1 MPNSSSL
8 PASGIGNSHAHGTAS
23 QPPSREPLQPH
34 VPVPLAPTSAAALE
48 SQSLPTSTTT
58 VVPLQ
63 AQTQIAAPS
72 PVRPSP
78 SRLGPRAPKSEG
90 QRLEGG
96 RLPLVME
103 HEEMP
108 NHRPSGG
115 SSSGSDED
123 NTPSATYAYPSSSSY
138 DGPDGAITY
147 TPTSSV
153 SAYTPSTGFS
163 SGPSSWNSYGP
174 RPRGGSGGSQPASM
188 DRTFSTDPTAT
199 QSEVRGGRPGAPL
212 RTPSNTYAPPRRP
225 PQFLSINS
233 KRMHSSNQSRS
244 SRRDPN
250 AQYKAQEKAYVQR
263 VRQQPQDWLEGDP
276 RTPSIGFSTD
286 DETDDES
293 PSAEHQFDDPYDPE
307 TLMFL
312 GHEDNFQPSEEE
324 LQNPQNRERLEWHSM
339 LASVLK
345 GDVVKQE
352 KQRLIGTTEQMSRS
366 EIGSEIWIG
375 ARAKYYGRPLQM
387 QRKLI
392 EEGRAGLGPIIE
404 SLIAFEIKGET
415 VVGKSPLEQVQEAV
429 ANIEKIEWLYSSRRE
444 LEAAQPRAASDAF
457 RESCDAIVS
466 WHNITQLINTEL
478 AVLQA
483 WVGNPELDFTKQKRR
498 SSDHGDLS
506 DDSSFIDRI
515 LKEDGLKSLQG
526 DKSMFNG
533 IGEVITKAK
542 STLIENAEAFAAR
555 HLPPYIEELLT
566 LINFPSRLIQEIIRM
581 RLSYARKMKESAQ
594 QSVMIIDQ
602 MIAQFQILMNL
613 ACLIKRQYLAISHP
627 EPGWDLPP
635 CIDENFDSVIVEAL
649 KFYFKMLN
657 WKLGANKNTFREAE
671 ILEQEWG
678 FSNEI
683 GRQLEGG
690 DIEVAE
696 QFSSLTAK
704 SLLRLTASFER
715 ELRSKPEESPQEM
728 EKRYK
733 TILDSVRVRQR
744 KLFRFS
750 RILRQRFEN
759 ATEFNL
765 SMDAEQMR
773 EFTESL
779 ILSGHFLVEM
789 GANSPK
795 GVQFVASPSL
805 WNRPKE
811 IQSILGTSFHADD
824 APEDPSNPYILI
836 IRPEDEMP
844 WEGPRM
850 DVNVLELP
858 NDVRLGRL
866 RLVADGSSL
875 RLQGARMEFANAV
888 GRELDVVI
896 EQRANLSRVNLELGK
911 IKKTTF
917 KLSNTIMESVEVIRS
932 QNGGIASPEL
942 VQSCF
947 AFATEF
953 GKRSLTYM
961 DPNRRMMN
969 NLKLTRL
976 ALDWVSFI
984 CDDCDAADRRT
995 FKWAVVALEFAMAMT
1010 RGRNILDI
1018 GEEDYK
1024 RIRVKV
1030 AGCMSVLISHFD
1042 IMGARSTLAAQQEKS
1057 RMEALSG
1064 MNKRLDF
1071 NKLRNDE
1078 DCRREMSEQRLA
1090 QLNALDQAREE
1101 RGTSKTTLGRVL
1113 EGSNEA
1119 DRSLTFLSSSATN
1132 ITMRWQQGQFVGGG
1146 TFGSVYAALNLDTG
1160 TLMAVKEIRLQDPQ
1174 LIPTIVKQIG
1184 DEMGV
1189 LAVLDHPNIVSYYGI
1204 EVHRDKVYIF
1214 MEYCSGGSVAGLLEH
1229 GRIED
1234 ETVIMVYALQML
1246 EGLAYL
1252 HQAHIVHRD
1261 IKPENVL
1268 LDHNGVIKYVDFGAA
1283 KIIARQGQTMMGQE
1297 PVQRV
1302 NGEAGHLPN
1311 NAAVAR
1317 QPQKTMTGTPMYMSP
1332 EVIRGDSTAT
1342 SRFSGAADIWSL
1354 GCVILEMATGRR
1366 PWSTLDNEWA
1376 IMYNIAQGNPPQL
1389 PTEDQL
1395 SPMGIDFLKKCFER
1409 DPAKRSTAAELL
1421 QHPWIVE
1428 IRRLVVDDPDAQT
1441 PRSDTSTSSG
1451 GAPLPFRQN
1460 SASS

>member
-1 MPNSSSL
+1 MHM
-8 PASGIGNSHAHGTAS
+8 PASVGATAS
-23 QPPSREPLQPH
+23 QPLQPH
-34 VPVPLAPTSAAALE
+34 IPLQAASTME
-48 SQSLPTSTTT
+48 SQPVS
-58 VVPLQ
+58 
-63 AQTQIAAPS
+63 AQTQIANL
-72 PVRPSP
+72 
-78 SRLGPRAPKSEG
+78 SRAGPRAPKSEE
-90 QRLEGG
+90 QRIEEG

-108 NHRPSGG
+108 IHRPSG

-123 NTPSATYAYPSSSSY
+123 TVPSSAYPYSSTSY
-138 DGPDGAITY
+138 DPSEGPVTY
-147 TPTSSV
+147 TPASSI
-153 SAYTPSTGFS
+153 SAYTPAGFS
-163 SGPSSWNSYGP
+163 SSLSSWNSYGP
-174 RPRGGSGGSQPASM
+174 RPRGGSGGPPPVNMERSFSADPQTASAEL
-188 DRTFSTDPTAT
+188 RAS
-199 QSEVRGGRPGAPL
+199 RPGAPL

-225 PQFLSINS
+225 PQFLSLNS
-233 KRMHSSNQSRS
+233 KRMHSNTMRS

-263 VRQQPQDWLEGDP
+263 VRQQPPEWLDNDP
-276 RTPSIGFSTD
+276 RTPSIGYSTD

-293 PSAEHQFDDPYDPE
+293 PSAEHHFDDPYDPE

-312 GHEDNFQPSEEE
+312 GTDDNLQPSEEE
-324 LQNPQNRERLEWHSM
+324 LQNSQNRERLEWHSM

-352 KQRLIGTTEQMSRS
+352 KQRLIGTTEQKSRS
-366 EIGSEIWIG
+366 EIGAEIWIG

-387 QRKLI
+387 QKKLI
-392 EEGRAGLGPIIE
+392 EEGRANLGPVIE
-404 SLIAFEIKGET
+404 SIIAFEIKGET
-415 VVGKSPLEQVQEAV
+415 VVGKSPLEQVEEAV
-429 ANIEKIEWLYSSRRE
+429 SNIEKTEWLYSSRRE
-444 LEAAQPRAASDAF
+444 LEAAQPRAASDAY

-466 WHNITQLINTEL
+466 WHNITQSINTEL
-478 AVLQA
+478 GVLQA

-498 SSDHGDLS
+498 LSSGGDLS

-526 DKSMFNG
+526 DESMFKG
-533 IGEVITKAK
+533 ISEVITKAK
-542 STLIENAEAFAAR
+542 STLIENAGAFAAR

-581 RLSYARKMKESAQ
+581 RLLYAKKMKESAQ

-602 MIAQFQILMNL
+602 MIAQFQILMRL
-613 ACLIKRQYLAISHP
+613 ACLIKQEYLAISHP
-627 EPGWDLPP
+627 ELGWDLPP
-635 CIDENFDSVIVEAL
+635 CIDETFDSVIVEAL

-683 GRQLEGG
+683 GRQLQSG

-715 ELRSKPEESPQEM
+715 ELRSKPDESPQEM

-765 SMDAEQMR
+765 GMDAEHMQG
-773 EFTESL
+773 FTESL

-789 GANSPK
+789 GSNSAK
-795 GVQFVASPSL
+795 GVHFVASPSL

-824 APEDPSNPYILI
+824 APEDPSNPYILV
-836 IRPEDEMP
+836 IRPEDVMP

-850 DVNVLELP
+850 DVDVRDLP

-875 RLQGARMEFANAV
+875 RLQNARMEFANAV

-961 DPNRRMMN
+961 DANRRMMN

-1010 RGRNILDI
+1010 RGRNIVDI
-1018 GEEDYK
+1018 SEEDYK

-1057 RMEALSG
+1057 RMEAMTG

-1071 NKLRNDE
+1071 NKMRNDE
-1078 DCRREMSEQRLA
+1078 DCWKEMCEQRLA
-1090 QLNALDQAREE
+1090 QLKVIDQVREE

-1184 DEMGV
+1184 DEMSV

-1283 KIIARQGQTMMGQE
+1283 KIIARQGQTMMALE
-1297 PVQRV
+1297 PAQRA
-1302 NGEAGHLPN
+1302 NGEAGHMAN
-1311 NAAVAR
+1311 NAGVPR

-1332 EVIRGDSTAT
+1332 EVIRGDGPAT

-1376 IMYNIAQGNPPQL
+1376 IMYNIAQGNPPQM

-1395 SPMGIDFLKKCFER
+1395 SEMGIDFLKKCFER
-1409 DPAKRSTAAELL
+1409 DPAKRSSAAELL

-1451 GAPLPFRQN
+1451 GVTLPSRQN
-1460 SASS
+1460 SGAGNIQQ